1 MPISL
6 KRYLALLVTYL
17 KPQWPRALLMALC
30 LLAGIG
36 LELLDP
42 QILGYFIDTA
52 LAGGAST
59 ALVLAGALFIG
70 VSLALFG
77 LTVATSYLSEY
88 VAWTATNQMRRD
100 LVAHC
105 LALDM
110 AFHKAHTSGEL
121 IERIDADVDA
131 LSNFFSEFVVHLLGN
146 LLLAAGIIVA
156 FYLIDWRVGVV
167 MSAVAVLAFVIL
179 LSINRRGLPYW
190 VKLRQVNADYSS
202 FLGEY
207 LAGTEDIRGN
217 GAASF
222 VMLRFYEL
230 LRRWWPLYRKANYLD
245 YALGATGLF
254 IFVCASALAFTLGAY
269 LWSIGAA
276 TVGTVYVMW
285 NYTDMLSTPI
295 SRLQNQLQDF
305 QKAQAAVQR
314 IDDLLRARPT
324 IRDGEGA
331 PLPTGA
337 LSVTFA
343 GVSFG
348 YEAGGDAVL
357 RDITFT
363 LAAGSTLGVVGRTGS
378 GKTTLVRL
386 LFRLYDPQS
395 GTISLGDTPI
405 QSATLH
411 DLRQRVGIVTQD
423 VQLFHA
429 SVRDNLTFFDST
441 IPDTRILAVL
451 DDVGLSAWYHRLPLG
466 LDTLLSSGSEGLS
479 AGEAQLLAFARV
491 FLKNPGLVILDEA
504 SSRLDPATEQ
514 LIERATARLLTGR
527 TGIIIAHRL
536 ATLQKVDEIIVIEDG
551 AIREYGPRAALA
563 GDAESRFASLLQ
575 TSLEEVQA

>member
-1 MPISL
+1 MPIPL

-17 KPQWPRALLMALC
+17 KPQRLRALLMALC

-36 LELLDP
+36 LELFDP
-42 QILGYFIDTA
+42 QILRYFIDTA
-52 LAGGAST
+52 LAGGATT
-59 ALVLAGALFIG
+59 ALVLAGVLFIG

-88 VAWTATNQMRRD
+88 VAWTATNQLRRD

-146 LLLAAGIIVA
+146 MLLAIGILIA

-167 MSAVAVLAFVIL
+167 MSAVAIVAFLIL
-179 LSINRRGLPYW
+179 MALNRRGVPYW

-217 GAASF
+217 GAAGF

-230 LRRWWPLYRKANYLD
+230 LRRWWPLYRKAHYLD
-245 YALGATGLF
+245 YALGGTSLF

-269 LWSIGAA
+269 LWSIGAI

-285 NYTDMLSTPI
+285 SYTDMLSTPI
-295 SRLQNQLQDF
+295 NRLQNQLQDF

-314 IDDLLRARPT
+314 IDELLRTRPA
-324 IRDGEGA
+324 IRDGVGT
-331 PLPTGA
+331 PLPAGA
-337 LSVTFA
+337 LSVSFA

-348 YEAGGDAVL
+348 YEVDGDAVL
-357 RDITFT
+357 QDITFT
-363 LAAGSTLGVVGRTGS
+363 LAAGRTLGVVGRTGS
-378 GKTTLVRL
+378 GKTTLARL

-395 GTISLGDTPI
+395 GLICLGDVPI

-411 DLRQRVGIVTQD
+411 DLRQRVGMVTQD

-429 SVRDNLTFFDST
+429 SVRDNLTFFDRA
-441 IPDTRILAVL
+441 IPDARILAVI
-451 DDVGLSAWYHRLPLG
+451 DDMGLSAWYRRLPRG
-466 LDTLLSSGSEGLS
+466 LDTLLTSGGEGLS

-514 LIERATARLLTGR
+514 LIERATARLLAGR

-536 ATLQKVDEIIVIEDG
+536 ATLQKVDEIMVIEEG
-551 AIREYGPRAALA
+551 AIREYGPRAALS
-563 GDAESRFASLLQ
+563 GDGASRFASLLQ
-575 TSLEEVQA
+575 TGLEEVQA

>member
-1 MPISL
+1 MHVSL
-6 KRYLALLVTYL
+6 RRYLALLVMYL
-17 KPQWPRALLMALC
+17 KPQWSRALLMALC

-36 LELLDP
+36 LELFNP
-42 QILGYFIDTA
+42 QILRYFIDTA
-52 LAGGAST
+52 LVGGASSL
-59 ALVLAGALFIG
+59 LVLAGVLYMG

-88 VAWTATNQMRRD
+88 VAWTATNQLRSD

-110 AFHKAHTSGEL
+110 DFHKAHTSGEL

-146 LLLAAGIIVA
+146 VLLAAGIIIA
-156 FYLIDWRVGVV
+156 FYLIDWRVGAV
-167 MSAVAVLAFVIL
+167 MSAVAVVAFVIL

-207 LAGTEDIRGN
+207 LAGAEDIRGN

-245 YALGATGLF
+245 YALGSTGLF

-269 LWSIGAA
+269 LWSIGAV

-285 NYTDMLSTPI
+285 SYTDMLSTPI

-314 IDDLLRARPT
+314 IDDLLRTRPA
-324 IRDGEGA
+324 IRDGAGT
-331 PLPTGA
+331 PLPTDA
-337 LSVTFA
+337 LSVSFADVSFSYETDGDTVLRSITFA
-343 GVSFG
+343 
-348 YEAGGDAVL
+348 
-357 RDITFT
+357 
-363 LAAGSTLGVVGRTGS
+363 LAARRILGVVGRTGS
-378 GKTTLVRL
+378 GKTTLARL
-386 LFRLYDPQS
+386 LFRLHDPQS
-395 GTISLGDTPI
+395 GVICLGGTPI
-405 QSATLH
+405 ASATLR
-411 DLRQRVGIVTQD
+411 DLRQRVGMVTQD

-429 SVRDNLTFFDST
+429 TVRDNLTFFDGF
-441 IPDTRILAVL
+441 IPDARILAVL
-451 DDVGLSAWYHRLPLG
+451 DDVGLSVWYHRLPQG
-466 LDTLLSSGSEGLS
+466 LDTLLSSDGVGLS

-514 LIERATARLLTGR
+514 LIDRATARLLAGR

-536 ATLQKVDEIIVIEDG
+536 ATLQKVDEIMVIEDG

-563 GDAESRFASLLQ
+563 SDAASRFASLLQ
-575 TSLEEVQA
+575 TGLEEVQA

>member
-1 MPISL
+1 MPVSL

-36 LELLDP
+36 LDLLAP
-42 QILGYFIDTA
+42 LILRFFIDTA
-52 LAGGAST
+52 LAGGPSAP
-59 ALVLAGALFIG
+59 LVLAGVLFIG
-70 VSLALFG
+70 VSVAMFG
-77 LTVATSYLSEY
+77 FTVATSYLSEY
-88 VAWTATNQMRRD
+88 VAWTATNQMRSD
-100 LVAHC
+100 LVTHC

-146 LLLAAGIIVA
+146 ALLGAAIIVA
-156 FYLIDWRVGVV
+156 LYLIDWRVGVV
-167 MSAVAVLAFVIL
+167 MSAVAVLAFIIL
-179 LSINRRGLPYW
+179 LHINRRSLPYW
-190 VKLRQVNADYSS
+190 IKLRRVNADYSS

-230 LRRWWPLYRKANYLD
+230 LRRWWPFYRKANYLD
-245 YALGATGLF
+245 YALGATSLF

-269 LWSIGAA
+269 LWSIGAVTA
-276 TVGTVYVMW
+276 GTVYVMW
-285 NYTDMLSTPI
+285 RYTDLLSTPI
-295 SRLQNQLQDF
+295 NQLQSQLQDF

-314 IDDLLRARPT
+314 IDELLRTRPAL
-324 IRDGEGA
+324 RDGVGTS
-331 PLPTGA
+331 LPTSA
-337 LSVTFA
+337 LSVTFTD
-343 GVSFG
+343 VSFS
-348 YEAGGDAVL
+348 YEAEGDPVL
-357 RDITFT
+357 HDITFT
-363 LAAGSTLGVVGRTGS
+363 LAAGCSLGIVGRTGS
-378 GKTTLVRL
+378 GKTTLARL

-395 GTISLGDTPI
+395 GTISLSNIPI
-405 QSATLH
+405 QSATLR
-411 DLRQRVGIVTQD
+411 DLRQRVGMVTQD

-429 SVRDNLTFFDST
+429 SVRDNLTFFDDA
-441 IPDTRILAVL
+441 IPDARILAVL
-451 DDVGLSAWYHRLPLG
+451 DEVGLSAWYSRLPMG
-466 LDTLLSSGSEGLS
+466 LDTLLSLGGEGLS

-514 LIERATARLLTGR
+514 LIEQATARLLAGR

-536 ATLQKVDEIIVIEDG
+536 ATLQKVNEIMVIEDG
-551 AIREYGPRAALA
+551 AIREYGPRAALV
-563 GDAESRFASLLQ
+563 GDAASRFAALLQ
-575 TSLEEVQA
+575 TGLEEVQA

>member
-1 MPISL
+1 MHISL

-42 QILGYFIDTA
+42 QILRYFIDTA
-52 LAGGAST
+52 LAGGAS
-59 ALVLAGALFIG
+59 ASLVLAGALFIV

-88 VAWTATNQMRRD
+88 VAWTATNQLRSD

-146 LLLAAGIIVA
+146 VLLAAGIIVA

-217 GAASF
+217 GAANF

-269 LWSIGAA
+269 LWSIGAV

-285 NYTDMLSTPI
+285 SYTDMLSTPI

-314 IDDLLRARPT
+314 IDDLLRTRPA
-324 IRDGEGA
+324 IRDGVGT
-331 PLPTGA
+331 PLPADA

-343 GVSFG
+343 DVSFS
-348 YEAGGDAVL
+348 YEADGDAVL
-357 RDITFT
+357 RAITFT
-363 LAAGSTLGVVGRTGS
+363 LAARRILGVVGRTGS
-378 GKTTLVRL
+378 GKTTLARL

-395 GTISLGDTPI
+395 GAIRLGDTPI
-405 QSATLH
+405 ASATLR
-411 DLRQRVGIVTQD
+411 DLRQRVGMVTQD

-429 SVRDNLTFFDST
+429 SVRDNLTFFDGSL
-441 IPDTRILAVL
+441 PDTRILAVL
-451 DDVGLSAWYHRLPLG
+451 DDMGLTAWYRRLPQG
-466 LDTLLSSGSEGLS
+466 LDTLLSSDGAGLS

-514 LIERATARLLTGR
+514 LIERATARLLAGR
-527 TGIIIAHRL
+527 TGIVIAHRL
-536 ATLQKVDEIIVIEDG
+536 ATLQKVDEIMVIEDG

-563 GDAESRFASLLQ
+563 SDGASRFASLLQ
-575 TSLEEVQA
+575 TGLEEVQA